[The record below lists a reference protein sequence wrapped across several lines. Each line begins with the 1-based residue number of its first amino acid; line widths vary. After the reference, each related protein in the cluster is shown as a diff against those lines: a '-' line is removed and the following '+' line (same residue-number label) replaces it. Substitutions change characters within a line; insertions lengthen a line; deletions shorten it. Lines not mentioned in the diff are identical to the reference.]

1 MSHLRRTHLP
11 VLGLLCLA
19 ALSAAPALA
28 AGKAGARPTISS
40 VGPRSAALGDTI
52 TIRGHN
58 FLSGSSRNTVTFKH
72 DGGPAIS
79 VKSGAS
85 TPTRIAVV
93 VPASLEK
100 QLTVSGGAAQPT
112 RFRVRV
118 RARLQSKR
126 YTPLKQSLVVTSPD
140 VVDASPDDCAASGAA
155 DGVTGIAGIS
165 DILDG
170 PLADLLGDTLN
181 TLATLLPIDPCAA
194 DPAVDDTVPADP
206 AADDSVG

>member
-19 ALSAAPALA
+19 ALPAVPALA

-40 VGPRSAALGDTI
+40 VGPRSAALGDTL

-100 QLTVSGGAAQPT
+100 QLTISGGAAQPT

-140 VVDASPDDCAASGAA
+140 PLDTSPDDCATSGVV
-155 DGVTGIAGIS
+155 DGITGTS

-170 PLADLLGDTLN
+170 PLSDLLGDTLN
-181 TLATLLPIDPCAA
+181 TLATLLADDPCAA
-194 DPAVDDTVPADP
+194 DDP
-206 AADDSVG
+206 AADDAVPADPVPDDSAG

>member
-19 ALSAAPALA
+19 ALPAVPALA
-28 AGKAGARPTISS
+28 AGTAGARPTISS
-40 VGPRSAALGDTI
+40 VGPRSAALGDTL

-100 QLTVSGGAAQPT
+100 QLTISGGTAQPT

-140 VVDASPDDCAASGAA
+140 PLDASPDDCAASGVV
-155 DGVTGIAGIS
+155 DGITGTS

-181 TLATLLPIDPCAA
+181 TLATLLADDPCAA
-194 DPAVDDTVPADP
+194 DDP
-206 AADDSVG
+206 AADDAVPADPVPDDSAG